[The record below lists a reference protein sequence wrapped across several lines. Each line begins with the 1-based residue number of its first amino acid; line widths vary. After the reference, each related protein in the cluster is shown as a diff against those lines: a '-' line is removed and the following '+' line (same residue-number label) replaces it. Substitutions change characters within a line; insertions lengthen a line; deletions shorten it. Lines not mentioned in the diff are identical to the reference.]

1 VDKQYMKADIN
12 IKHRSIQNLLL
23 SVCCILIS
31 LVSYGQVSSSIDST
45 AIKIGA
51 ELFYKIQVKADTTA
65 LVVFSEEQTFQPLE
79 MINSYAI
86 DTTKKEG
93 YYQLTK
99 TYGLTQFDS
108 GVYTIP
114 KQKIIIGDNVFF
126 TDSLQV
132 QVNTVVVD
140 TTKQKLFD
148 IKPLVQVEKKRSG
161 VWNVLGIILLISLLI
176 SGLLYWFIW
185 RKKPLTEAEKIAALP
200 PYERAKRALEKLDE
214 ERYFENEEI
223 KTYYSDLTLILR
235 QYLDEKVYEQSL
247 ESTTDELVSRLQIL
261 EAANQITLSK
271 DTIRNIE
278 TILKRA
284 DLVKFAKSKP
294 DFQLAKLDK
303 STIELEIDHVK
314 DGLPEPTEEE
324 LLKDLEYREALARQQ
339 KRKRIKQIAAIVLGV
354 LLITITGFVIRSG
367 FTEVKDTV
375 LRNPSKILLEKT
387 PWVTSEYGAPGITIS
402 TPEVLERQNIELPEE
417 MKGKV
422 QMITFTFAGINT
434 PIDVVV
440 NSSKFATKPDE
451 SGKEKEVPIDLLK
464 VAEGVLDT
472 FEKNGTKNIT
482 TRNEQFITPNG
493 QEGVKSFGTAEFLI
507 EEKLVK
513 GEYIILGF
521 STPNLLQQVIL
532 TWKEN
537 DIYADQMIERI
548 LNSIELIKL
557 TQDEK

>member
-1 VDKQYMKADIN
+1 MKTERTIKQRSTQN
-12 IKHRSIQNLLL
+12 ILL
-23 SVCCILIS
+23 SLFCVLIS
-31 LVSYGQVSSSIDST
+31 LIGYSQVTSSIDST

-51 ELFYKIQVKADTTA
+51 ELFYKIHVKTDSTT

-79 MINSYAI
+79 MINSYSI

-114 KQKIIIGDNVFF
+114 KQKIRVGENIFF

-132 QVNTVVVD
+132 QVNPVVVD
-140 TTKQKLFD
+140 TSKQKLFD
-148 IKPLVQVEKKRSG
+148 IKPLIEVDKKPSKIWRTLG
-161 VWNVLGIILLISLLI
+161 FILLALLGI
-176 SGLLYWFIW
+176 GGVLYWFIW
-185 RKKPLTEAEKIAALP
+185 RKKPMSEAEKIAALK
-200 PYERAKRALEKLDE
+200 PYERAKLALEKLDE

-247 ESTTDELVSRLQIL
+247 ESTTDELIFRLKTL
-261 EAANQITLSK
+261 EAANQIKLSK
-271 DTIRNIE
+271 ETIQNIE

-294 DFQLAKLDK
+294 DYQLAKLDK
-303 STIELEIDHVK
+303 NTIDLEIDHVK
-314 DGLPEPTEEE
+314 EGLPEPTEEE
-324 LLKDLEYREALARQQ
+324 LLQDLAYREALARKQ
-339 KRKRIKQIAAIVLGV
+339 KRKKIKQITAAILGV
-354 LLITITGFVIRSG
+354 FLITMIGLVIRSG

-375 LRNPSKILLEKT
+375 LRNPSKLLLEKT

-402 TPEVLERQNIELPEE
+402 TPEVLQRQIVELPEE

-422 QMITFTFAGINT
+422 QTVTFAYAGTDT
-434 PIDVVV
+434 PIDVVI
-440 NSSKFATKPDE
+440 NSSKYAAETDE
-451 SGKEKEVPIDLLK
+451 EGKQKDVPIDLLK
-464 VAEGVLDT
+464 VAEGVLDR
-472 FEKNGTKNIT
+472 FEENGTKNII

-493 QEGVKSFGTAEFLI
+493 QEGIKTFGTAEFLV
-507 EEKLVK
+507 EDKLVK
-513 GEYIILGF
+513 GAYILLGF

-532 TWKEN
+532 TWKEE
-537 DIYADQMIERI
+537 DVYADQIVERI

-557 TQDEK
+557 TKDDK

>member
-1 VDKQYMKADIN
+1 MKIDTIITN
-12 IKHRSIQNLLL
+12 YSTKNLIL
-23 SVCCILIS
+23 SLCCILIS
-31 LVSYGQVSSSIDST
+31 FVGYGQVSSSIDST

-51 ELFYKIQVKADTTA
+51 ELFYKIHVKTDSTS

-114 KQKIIIGDNVFF
+114 KQKITIGNNIFF
-126 TDSLQV
+126 TDSIQV

-148 IKPLVQVEKKRSG
+148 IKPLIEVDKKRSDIWG
-161 VWNVLGIILLISLLI
+161 TLGIVLLFLLLI
-176 SGLLYWFIW
+176 GGALYWLIW

-200 PYERAKRALEKLDE
+200 PYERAKLALEKLDE
-214 ERYFENEEI
+214 DQYFENEEI

-247 ESTTDELVSRLQIL
+247 ESTTDELMSRLKIL
-261 EAANQITLSK
+261 KAANQIKLSK
-271 DTIRNIE
+271 ETIQNIE

-294 DFQLAKLDK
+294 DYQLAKLDK
-303 STIELEIDHVK
+303 NTIELEIDHVK
-314 DGLPEPTEEE
+314 EGLPEPTEEE
-324 LLKDLEYREALARQQ
+324 LLQDLAYREALAKQQ
-339 KRKRIKQIAAIVLGV
+339 KRKRIKQIVAIVVGV
-354 LLITITGFVIRSG
+354 FLISLIGLVIRSG

-375 LRNPSKILLEKT
+375 LRNPSKLLLEKT

-402 TPEVLERQNIELPEE
+402 TPEVLERQMVELPEE

-422 QMITFTFAGINT
+422 QTINFAYAGVDT

-440 NSSKFATKPDE
+440 NSSKYAAQADE
-451 SGKEKEVPIDLLK
+451 TGKQKEVAIDLLK

-493 QEGVKSFGTAEFLI
+493 QEGIKTFGTAEFLV
-507 EEKLVK
+507 EDRLVK
-513 GEYIILGF
+513 GQYIILGF
-521 STPNLLQQVIL
+521 STPNLLQQVLL
-532 TWKEN
+532 TWKEEYV
-537 DIYADQMIERI
+537 YADQIVERI

-557 TQDEK
+557 TEDEK

>member
-1 VDKQYMKADIN
+1 MKTERTIKQRSTQN
-12 IKHRSIQNLLL
+12 ILL
-23 SVCCILIS
+23 SLFCVLIS
-31 LVSYGQVSSSIDST
+31 LIGYSQVTSSIDST

-51 ELFYKIQVKADTTA
+51 ELFYKIHVKTDSTT

-79 MINSYAI
+79 MINSYSI

-114 KQKIIIGDNVFF
+114 KQKIRIGENIFF

-132 QVNTVVVD
+132 QVNPVVVD
-140 TTKQKLFD
+140 TSKQKLFD
-148 IKPLVQVEKKRSG
+148 IKPLIEVDKKPSKIWRTLG
-161 VWNVLGIILLISLLI
+161 FILLALLGI
-176 SGLLYWFIW
+176 GGVLYWFIW
-185 RKKPLTEAEKIAALP
+185 RKKPMSEAEKIAALK
-200 PYERAKRALEKLDE
+200 PYERAKLALEKLDE

-247 ESTTDELVSRLQIL
+247 ESTTDELIFRLKTL
-261 EAANQITLSK
+261 EAANQIKLSK
-271 DTIRNIE
+271 ETIQNIE

-294 DFQLAKLDK
+294 DYQLAKLDK
-303 STIELEIDHVK
+303 NTIDLEIDHVK
-314 DGLPEPTEEE
+314 EGLPEPTEEE
-324 LLKDLEYREALARQQ
+324 LLQDLAYREALARKQ
-339 KRKRIKQIAAIVLGV
+339 KRKKIKQITAAILGV
-354 LLITITGFVIRSG
+354 FLITMIGLVIRSG

-375 LRNPSKILLEKT
+375 LRNPSKLLLEKT

-402 TPEVLERQNIELPEE
+402 TPEVLQRQIVELPEE

-422 QMITFTFAGINT
+422 QTVTFAYAGTDT
-434 PIDVVV
+434 PIDVVI
-440 NSSKFATKPDE
+440 NSSKYAAETDE
-451 SGKEKEVPIDLLK
+451 EGKQKDVPIDLLK
-464 VAEGVLDT
+464 VVEGVLDR
-472 FEKNGTKNIT
+472 FEENGTKNII

-493 QEGVKSFGTAEFLI
+493 QEGIKTFGTAEFLV
-507 EEKLVK
+507 EDKLVK
-513 GEYIILGF
+513 GAYILLGF

-532 TWKEN
+532 TWKEE
-537 DIYADQMIERI
+537 DVYADQIVERI

-557 TQDEK
+557 TKDDK

>member
-1 VDKQYMKADIN
+1 MKTERTIKQRSTQN
-12 IKHRSIQNLLL
+12 ILL
-23 SVCCILIS
+23 SLFCVLIS
-31 LVSYGQVSSSIDST
+31 LIGYSQVTSSIDST

-51 ELFYKIQVKADTTA
+51 ELFYKIHVKTDSTT

-79 MINSYAI
+79 MINSYSI

-114 KQKIIIGDNVFF
+114 KQKIRIGDNIFF

-132 QVNTVVVD
+132 QVNPVVVD
-140 TTKQKLFD
+140 TSKQKLFD
-148 IKPLVQVEKKRSG
+148 IKPLIEVDKKPSKIWRTLG
-161 VWNVLGIILLISLLI
+161 FILLALLGI
-176 SGLLYWFIW
+176 GGVLYWFIW
-185 RKKPLTEAEKIAALP
+185 RKKPMSEAEKIAALK
-200 PYERAKRALEKLDE
+200 PYERAKLALEKLDE

-247 ESTTDELVSRLQIL
+247 ESTTDELIFRLKTL
-261 EAANQITLSK
+261 EAANQIKLSK
-271 DTIRNIE
+271 ETIQNIE

-294 DFQLAKLDK
+294 DYQLAKLDK
-303 STIELEIDHVK
+303 NTIDLEIDHVK
-314 DGLPEPTEEE
+314 EGLPEPTEEE
-324 LLKDLEYREALARQQ
+324 LLQDLAYREALARKQ
-339 KRKRIKQIAAIVLGV
+339 KRKKIKQITAAILGV
-354 LLITITGFVIRSG
+354 FLITMIGLVIRSG

-375 LRNPSKILLEKT
+375 LRNPSKLLLEKT

-402 TPEVLERQNIELPEE
+402 TPEVLQRQIVELPEE

-422 QMITFTFAGINT
+422 QTVTFAYAGTDT
-434 PIDVVV
+434 PIDVVI
-440 NSSKFATKPDE
+440 NSSKYAAETDE
-451 SGKEKEVPIDLLK
+451 EGKQKDVPIDLLK
-464 VAEGVLDT
+464 VAEGVLDR
-472 FEKNGTKNIT
+472 FEENGTKNII

-493 QEGVKSFGTAEFLI
+493 QEGIKTFGTAEFLV
-507 EEKLVK
+507 EDKLVK
-513 GEYIILGF
+513 GAYILLGF

-532 TWKEN
+532 TWKEE
-537 DIYADQMIERI
+537 DVYADQIVERI

-557 TQDEK
+557 TKDDK

>member
-1 VDKQYMKADIN
+1 MKTERTIKQRSTQN
-12 IKHRSIQNLLL
+12 ILL
-23 SVCCILIS
+23 SLFCVLIS
-31 LVSYGQVSSSIDST
+31 LIGYSQVTSSIDST

-51 ELFYKIQVKADTTA
+51 ELFYKIHVKTDSTT

-79 MINSYAI
+79 MINSYSI

-114 KQKIIIGDNVFF
+114 KQKIRIGDNIFF

-132 QVNTVVVD
+132 QVNPVVVD
-140 TTKQKLFD
+140 TSKQKLFD
-148 IKPLVQVEKKRSG
+148 IKPLIEVDKKPSKIWRTLG
-161 VWNVLGIILLISLLI
+161 FILLALLGI
-176 SGLLYWFIW
+176 GGVLYWFIW
-185 RKKPLTEAEKIAALP
+185 RKRPMSEAEKIAALK
-200 PYERAKRALEKLDE
+200 PYERAKLALEKLDE

-247 ESTTDELVSRLQIL
+247 ESTTDELIFRLKTL
-261 EAANQITLSK
+261 EAANQIKLSK
-271 DTIRNIE
+271 ETIQNIE

-294 DFQLAKLDK
+294 DYQLAKLDK
-303 STIELEIDHVK
+303 NTIDLEIDHVK
-314 DGLPEPTEEE
+314 EGLPEPTEEE
-324 LLKDLEYREALARQQ
+324 LLQDLAYREALARKQ
-339 KRKRIKQIAAIVLGV
+339 KRKKIKQITAAILGV
-354 LLITITGFVIRSG
+354 FLITMIGLVIRSG

-375 LRNPSKILLEKT
+375 LRNPSKLLLEKT

-402 TPEVLERQNIELPEE
+402 TPEVLQRQIVELPEE

-422 QMITFTFAGINT
+422 QTVTFAYAGTDT
-434 PIDVVV
+434 PIDVVI
-440 NSSKFATKPDE
+440 NSSKYAAETDE
-451 SGKEKEVPIDLLK
+451 EGKQKDVPIDLLK
-464 VAEGVLDT
+464 VAEGVLDR
-472 FEKNGTKNIT
+472 FEENGTKNII

-493 QEGVKSFGTAEFLI
+493 QEGIKTFGTAEFLV
-507 EEKLVK
+507 EDKLVK
-513 GEYIILGF
+513 GAYILLGF

-532 TWKEN
+532 TWKEE
-537 DIYADQMIERI
+537 DVYADQIVERI

-557 TQDEK
+557 TKDDK

>member
-1 VDKQYMKADIN
+1 MKADIN

-367 FTEVKDTV
+367 FTEVKDTM

-402 TPEVLERQNIELPEE
+402 TPEVLERQNVELPEE

>member
-1 VDKQYMKADIN
+1 MKTERTIKQRSTQN
-12 IKHRSIQNLLL
+12 ILL
-23 SVCCILIS
+23 SLFCVLIS
-31 LVSYGQVSSSIDST
+31 LIGYSQVTSSIDST

-51 ELFYKIQVKADTTA
+51 ELFYKIHVKTDSTT

-79 MINSYAI
+79 MINSYSI

-114 KQKIIIGDNVFF
+114 KQKIRIGDNIFF

-132 QVNTVVVD
+132 QVNPVVVD
-140 TTKQKLFD
+140 TSKQKLFD
-148 IKPLVQVEKKRSG
+148 IKPLIDVDKKPSKIWRTLG
-161 VWNVLGIILLISLLI
+161 FILLALLGI
-176 SGLLYWFIW
+176 GGVLYWFIW
-185 RKKPLTEAEKIAALP
+185 RKKPMSEAEKIAALK
-200 PYERAKRALEKLDE
+200 PYERAKLALEKLDE

-247 ESTTDELVSRLQIL
+247 ESTTDELIFRLKTL
-261 EAANQITLSK
+261 EAANQIKLSK
-271 DTIRNIE
+271 ETIQNIE

-294 DFQLAKLDK
+294 DYQLAKLDK
-303 STIELEIDHVK
+303 NTIDLEIDHVK
-314 DGLPEPTEEE
+314 EGLPEPTEEE
-324 LLKDLEYREALARQQ
+324 LLQDLAYREALARKQ
-339 KRKRIKQIAAIVLGV
+339 KRKKIKQITAAILGV
-354 LLITITGFVIRSG
+354 FLIAMIGLVIRSG

-375 LRNPSKILLEKT
+375 LRNPSKLLLEKT

-402 TPEVLERQNIELPEE
+402 TPEVLQRQIVELPEE

-422 QMITFTFAGINT
+422 QTVTFAYAGTDT
-434 PIDVVV
+434 PIDVVI
-440 NSSKFATKPDE
+440 NSSKYAAETDE
-451 SGKEKEVPIDLLK
+451 EGKQKDVPIDLLK
-464 VAEGVLDT
+464 VAEGVLDR
-472 FEKNGTKNIT
+472 FEENGTKNII

-493 QEGVKSFGTAEFLI
+493 QEGIKTFGTAEFLV
-507 EEKLVK
+507 EDKLVK
-513 GEYIILGF
+513 GAYILLGF

-532 TWKEN
+532 TWKEE
-537 DIYADQMIERI
+537 DVYADQIVERI

-557 TQDEK
+557 TKDDK

>member
-1 VDKQYMKADIN
+1 MKTN
-12 IKHRSIQNLLL
+12 ISIKSFLSQNILL
-23 SVCCILIS
+23 SVCCMLLS
-31 LVSYGQVSSSIDST
+31 LMGYGQVSSSIDST

-114 KQKIIIGDNVFF
+114 KQKIIIGDKIFL
-126 TDSLQV
+126 TDSLEV
-132 QVNTVVVD
+132 QVNPVEVD

-148 IKPLVQVEKKRSG
+148 IKPLIQVEKKRSG
-161 VWNVLGIILLISLLI
+161 IWNILGIILIISLLI
-176 SGLLYWFIW
+176 SGVLYWFFW

-200 PYERAKRALEKLDE
+200 PYERAKLALEKLDE
-214 ERYFENEEI
+214 DHYFENEEI

-247 ESTTDELVSRLQIL
+247 ESTTDELITRLNTL
-261 EAANQITLSK
+261 KAANQIKLSK
-271 DTIRNIE
+271 ETIRNIE

-294 DFQLAKLDK
+294 DYQLAKLDK
-303 STIELEIDHVK
+303 NTIELEIDHVK
-314 DGLPEPTEEE
+314 EGLPEPTEEE
-324 LLKDLEYREALARQQ
+324 LLQDLAYREALAKQQ
-339 KRKRIKQIAAIVLGV
+339 KRKKMKQILAILVGV
-354 LLITITGFVIRSG
+354 FLISVTGIVIHSG

-375 LRNPSKILLEKT
+375 LRNPSKLLLEKK

-402 TPEVLERQNIELPEE
+402 TPIVLERQNTEIPEA

-422 QMITFTFAGINT
+422 QTATFAYAGVDT
-434 PIDVVV
+434 PIDIVI
-440 NSSKFATKPDE
+440 NSSKFATEPDKN
-451 SGKEKEVPIDLLK
+451 GKEKEAPIDVLQ
-464 VAEGVLDT
+464 VAEGVLNT
-472 FEKNGTKNIT
+472 FEEKGATNII

-493 QEGVKSFGTAEFLI
+493 QEGIKTFGTADFLVENTLI
-507 EEKLVK
+507 K
-513 GEYIILGF
+513 GQYIILGF

-532 TWKEN
+532 TWKQE
-537 DIYADQMIERI
+537 DVYADQMIERI
-548 LNSIELIKL
+548 LSSIELIKL
-557 TQDEK
+557 TEDES

>member
-1 VDKQYMKADIN
+1 MKADIN

-367 FTEVKDTV
+367 FTEVKDTM